1 MEIPAGNLF
10 LSGMDPEAPALARK
24 WGLGL
29 ELTTFTYAPN
39 LEDPHWLE
47 EARKE
52 MSGIGNFVLHAPFAE
67 LSPCAVDP
75 LVREVAQKRF
85 RQTLTMAQ
93 ALGISKIVVHSGFIP
108 YIYFPEWFVAESV
121 RFWRD
126 FLESV
131 PENTVLCLENV
142 MDPSPEMLVQVAE
155 AVNDPRLRLCLDV
168 GHANTCIAETKPMD
182 WLDPMAPWLDHLHL
196 HNNDGGNDLH
206 ASLDRGTI
214 PMEALLEQVLTL
226 CPEATLTLE
235 NQTCAP
241 SLDAL
246 CRWGLLKRGTL

>member
-1 MEIPAGNLF
+1 MEIPAGKLF

-24 WGLGL
+24 WVLGL

-108 YIYFPEWFVAESV
+108 HIYFPEWFVAESV
-121 RFWRD
+121 
-126 FLESV
+126 
-131 PENTVLCLENV
+131 
-142 MDPSPEMLVQVAE
+142 
-155 AVNDPRLRLCLDV
+155 
-168 GHANTCIAETKPMD
+168 
-182 WLDPMAPWLDHLHL
+182 
-196 HNNDGGNDLH
+196 
-206 ASLDRGTI
+206 
-214 PMEALLEQVLTL
+214 
-226 CPEATLTLE
+226 
-235 NQTCAP
+235 
-241 SLDAL
+241 
-246 CRWGLLKRGTL
+246 

>member
-1 MEIPAGNLF
+1 MESPAGNLF
-10 LSGMDPEAPALARK
+10 LSGMDPEAPALASK

-93 ALGISKIVVHSGFIP
+93 ALGISKIVIHSGFIP

-121 RFWRD
+121 RFWRE

-142 MDPSPEMLVQVAE
+142 MDPGPEMLVQVAE
-155 AVNDPRLRLCLDV
+155 GVNDPRLRLCLDV
-168 GHANTCIAETKPMD
+168 GHANTCLTEVKPMD
-182 WLDPMAPWLDHLHL
+182 WLAPVAPWLEHLHL
-196 HNNDGGNDLH
+196 HNNDGSDDLH
-206 ASLDRGTI
+206 ASLDQGTL
-214 PMEALLEQVLTL
+214 PMEALLDRALAL

-235 NQTCAP
+235 NQNCAP

>member
-1 MEIPAGNLF
+1 
-10 LSGMDPEAPALARK
+10 
-24 WGLGL
+24 
-29 ELTTFTYAPN
+29 
-39 LEDPHWLE
+39 
-47 EARKE
+47 
-52 MSGIGNFVLHAPFAE
+52 
-67 LSPCAVDP
+67 
-75 LVREVAQKRF
+75 
-85 RQTLTMAQ
+85 MAQ

-108 YIYFPEWFVAESV
+108 YIYFPEWFVVESV
-121 RFWRD
+121 RFWRE

-142 MDPSPEMLVQVAE
+142 MDPGPEMLVQVAE
-155 AVNDPRLRLCLDV
+155 GVNDSRLRLCLDV
-168 GHANTCIAETKPMD
+168 GHANTCIAETKPMN

-214 PMEALLEQVLTL
+214 PMEALLEWVLTL

-246 CRWGLLKRGTL
+246 YRWGLLKRGTL

>member
-1 MEIPAGNLF
+1 M
-10 LSGMDPEAPALARK
+10 
-24 WGLGL
+24 
-29 ELTTFTYAPN
+29 
-39 LEDPHWLE
+39 
-47 EARKE
+47 
-52 MSGIGNFVLHAPFAE
+52 LHAPFAE

-142 MDPSPEMLVQVAE
+142 MDPGPEMLVQVAE
-155 AVNDPRLRLCLDV
+155 GVNDPRLRLCLDV

-214 PMEALLEQVLTL
+214 PTEALLERVLTL

>member
-1 MEIPAGNLF
+1 MEIPAGKLF
-10 LSGMDPEAPALARK
+10 LSGMDPEAPALARE

-75 LVREVAQKRF
+75 LVREVAKKRF
-85 RQTLTMAQ
+85 RQTLDMAQ
-93 ALGISKIVVHSGFIP
+93 TLGISKIVVHSGFIP
-108 YIYFPEWFVAESV
+108 HIYFPEWFVAESV

-126 FLESV
+126 FLESL
-131 PENTVLCLENV
+131 PENIVLCLENV

-168 GHANTCIAETKPMD
+168 GHANTSLTEVKPMD
-182 WLDPMAPWLDHLHL
+182 WLTPVAPWLEHLHL
-196 HNNDGGNDLH
+196 HNNDGSDDLH
-206 ASLDRGTI
+206 ASLDQGTL
-214 PMEALLEQVLTL
+214 PMEALLDRALAL

-235 NQTCAP
+235 NQNCAP
-241 SLDAL
+241 SLEAL
-246 CRWGLLKRGTL
+246 FRWGLLKRGTL

>member
-1 MEIPAGNLF
+1 M
-10 LSGMDPEAPALARK
+10 
-24 WGLGL
+24 
-29 ELTTFTYAPN
+29 
-39 LEDPHWLE
+39 
-47 EARKE
+47 
-52 MSGIGNFVLHAPFAE
+52 LHAPFAE

-93 ALGISKIVVHSGFIP
+93 ALGISKIVIHSGFIP

-121 RFWRD
+121 RFWRE

-142 MDPSPEMLVQVAE
+142 MDPGPEMLVQVAE
-155 AVNDPRLRLCLDV
+155 GVNDPRLRLCLDV
-168 GHANTCIAETKPMD
+168 GHANTCIAETKPMN

-214 PMEALLEQVLTL
+214 PTEALLERVLTL

>member
-1 MEIPAGNLF
+1 MEIPAGKLF

-108 YIYFPEWFVAESV
+108 HIYFPEWFVAESV

-142 MDPSPEMLVQVAE
+142 MDPGPEMLVQVAE
-155 AVNDPRLRLCLDV
+155 GVNDPGCGCV
-168 GHANTCIAETKPMD
+168 WTWAMPTP
-182 WLDPMAPWLDHLHL
+182 
-196 HNNDGGNDLH
+196 
-206 ASLDRGTI
+206 
-214 PMEALLEQVLTL
+214 AL
-226 CPEATLTLE
+226 PRRS
-235 NQTCAP
+235 P
-241 SLDAL
+241 
-246 CRWGLLKRGTL
+246 

>member
-1 MEIPAGNLF
+1 
-10 LSGMDPEAPALARK
+10 
-24 WGLGL
+24 
-29 ELTTFTYAPN
+29 
-39 LEDPHWLE
+39 
-47 EARKE
+47 
-52 MSGIGNFVLHAPFAE
+52 MSGIGSFVLHAPFAE

-121 RFWRD
+121 RFWRE

-142 MDPSPEMLVQVAE
+142 MDPGPEMLVQVAE
-155 AVNDPRLRLCLDV
+155 GVNDPRLRLCLDV
-168 GHANTCIAETKPMD
+168 GHANTCIAETKPMN

-214 PMEALLEQVLTL
+214 PTEALLERVLTL